1 MNTTLRT
8 NIKKFLL
15 VPALMLGIGLFANA
29 ALAPSAYAVD
39 CSDGTSS
46 GLGGG
51 VNCAASGASD
61 NGLVTKSLDGDI
73 FTTIVNTF
81 LFIVGAV
88 AVVMLIFGGF
98 KYVTSGGDANSVTAA
113 KNTIMYA
120 VIGII
125 VAMLSYAIL
134 NYVVTTL
141 GGSTNSTPVNFGGG
155 DGLNE

>member
-1 MNTTLRT
+1 MNTPKT
-8 NIKKFLL
+8 KPYLL
-15 VPALMLGIGLFANA
+15 
-29 ALAPSAYAVD
+29 ALALGVSLLAGVLVSPAAQAACD
-39 CSDGTSS
+39 TSK
-46 GLGGG
+46 GIMGGA
-51 VNCAASGASD
+51 NCAQEGTD
-61 NGLVTKSLDGDI
+61 MVDKDLQGDI